1 MNEITINLND
11 IKEQIIE
18 RAAEKLA
25 QLLLNEIKNNGGTIN
40 PLYPF
45 ETPPRYPM
53 DMQPVMY
60 GCIPQYGPQYGNVTS
75 FTSSTDTNNID
86 TNNKK

>member
-45 ETPPRYPM
+45 ETPPRHPM
-53 DMQPVMY
+53 DLQPVMY
-60 GCIPQYGPQYGNVTS
+60 GCIPQYGNVTS

-86 TNNKK
+86 KIIKK